1 MYIPLLLVISI
12 ARIFPYSDSYSDV
25 SSLVD
30 TEISL
35 MLIAFAAC
43 PTLTSI
49 VYES

>member
-12 ARIFPYSDSYSDV
+12 ARIFPYSDV